1 MIRPLV
7 ALIFLCCFT
16 STALAGDWRVIPIRL
31 FLGPQIKNDSVR
43 LINNASEP
51 LNLQLNA
58 TVWSQ
63 NEQGEDIYEETSD
76 IIFFPRVLSIPPGE
90 ERLLRV
96 GYKFPAVAA
105 EKTYRL
111 FIEEIPNSTPEQVSQ
126 VMVAVRFGLP
136 IFVAPPKTE
145 KAATIDA
152 VTLAQGEVTARVVN
166 NGNTHVLPN
175 KVAVSGKN
183 ASGETLFSHDMRAW
197 YILTGNQRS
206 FTATIPPDECNKASS
221 LYFEFISGSLQLT
234 DEKPL
239 SKSDCQP

>member
-1 MIRPLV
+1 MIRPLL
-7 ALIFLCCFT
+7 ALLFLFYFT
-16 STALAGDWRVIPIRL
+16 STTLAGDWRVIPIRL

-51 LNLQLNA
+51 LNLQMNA

-63 NEQGEDIYEETSD
+63 NEQGEDVYENTSD

-111 FIEEIPNSTPEQVSQ
+111 FIEEIPNASPEQVSQ

-136 IFVAPPKTE
+136 IFVAPPNTK
-145 KAATIDA
+145 KSATIEA
-152 VTLAQGEVTARVVN
+152 VNLANGEVTARVKN
-166 NGNTHVLPN
+166 NGNIHLLPS
-175 KVAVSGKN
+175 KVAISGKN
-183 ASGETLFSHDMRAW
+183 AAGETVFSQDMRAW
-197 YILTGNQRS
+197 YILTSNQRS
-206 FTATIPPDECNKASS
+206 FNATISPEECNNASS
-221 LYFEFISGSLQLT
+221 LHFEFVSGSLQLT